1 MPRGLGRSLPPR
13 VHRDA
18 IGGGGPGLMP
28 RFDAAIVGAGP
39 AGSAAAI
46 LLARAGWRVALVE
59 RQRFPR
65 RKVCGECI
73 AATNLPLLDAL
84 GVGDAVASLA
94 GAELRRVA
102 LWRGGRSVEAALPPA
117 EDGAHRFG
125 RALGREHLDT
135 LLVERARASGVTLF
149 QPWSLHRFDGEP
161 GRFTFLLRR
170 AGEGDTTDLE
180 ASVAIAAHGSWEP
193 LPSERESRRAA
204 RRSSDLFAF
213 KANFRGADLDPDL
226 LPVLSFQG
234 GYGGMVVADDGVAT
248 LACCVREDRL
258 ERERSGAGERRAG
271 DVVESMLRRDCD
283 GVAAALAS
291 SVREGPWLSTGP
303 IRPGVRL
310 GARDGVFRIG
320 NAAGEAHPI
329 VGEGISMALQS
340 AFLLASV
347 LGPARGGLLT
357 APAAVAGQAQA
368 LASYEALWRASFTNR
383 LRVAAAFAHIA
394 MRPAA
399 AAALWPLLQR
409 WPGVLAMG
417 ARWSGKTR
425 CVAPAIRLAE
435 ASR

>member
-1 MPRGLGRSLPPR
+1 MQ
-13 VHRDA
+13 
-18 IGGGGPGLMP
+18 

-46 LLARAGWRVALVE
+46 LLARAGWNVALVE

-73 AATNLPLLDAL
+73 AAPNLPLLDAL
-84 GVGDAVASLA
+84 GIGDAIRELA
-94 GAELRRVA
+94 GGELRRVA
-102 LWRGGRSVEAALPPA
+102 LLHGSRTVTAPLPPA
-117 EDGAHRFG
+117 DKGESFG

-135 LLVERARASGVTLF
+135 LLVEQARAAGATVF
-149 QPWSLHRFDGEP
+149 QPVALHRFEGRP
-161 GRFTFLLRR
+161 GRFAFHLRR
-170 AGEGDTTDLE
+170 TPGAGDGVDSVELD
-180 ASVAIAAHGSWEP
+180 AAVAIAAHGSWEP

-213 KANFRGADLDPDL
+213 KANFRGVRLEADL
-226 LPVLSFQG
+226 LPVLSFPG
-234 GYGGMVVADDGVAT
+234 GYGGMVVADGGLAT

-258 ERERSGAGERRAG
+258 EQQRAQAGAGRAG
-271 DVVESMLRRDCD
+271 DAVEALLRRACD
-283 GVAAALAS
+283 GVAAALRPA
-291 SVREGPWLSTGP
+291 VREGPWLSTGP

-310 GARDGVFRIG
+310 GAGDGVFRIG

-347 LGPARGGLLT
+347 IGPRRGALVDAGSRG
-357 APAAVAGQAQA
+357 APAPAQEQAIA
-368 LASYEALWRASFTNR
+368 EYESLWRSSFAHR
-383 LRVAAAFAHIA
+383 LRVAAVFAHVA
-394 MRPAA
+394 MRPWA

-409 WPGVLAMG
+409 WPGALARG

-425 CVAPAIRLAE
+425 CVPQAARLAA